1 MSAEP
6 LGEEYRKWEE
16 TISPRFRADT
26 LWRTTAYRYA
36 TYLSDLAW
44 GDAVLL
50 ERRVITRALGAQICR
65 AAGSIGAN
73 IADGYGR
80 GSGRDRVR
88 FYEYALCSARESAS
102 WYHSARH
109 AIGDDVACARIDFIQ
124 RICRLLL
131 ATIPAERRRVIKR
144 SEPGPNA

>member
-1 MSAEP
+1 M
-6 LGEEYRKWEE
+6 GEAYRKWEE
-16 TISPRFRADT
+16 MISPRFRADA
-26 LWRTTAYRYA
+26 LWRMSAYRYA

-44 GDAVLL
+44 EDAVLL
-50 ERRVITRALGAQICR
+50 ERRMITRALGAQICR

-88 FYEYALCSARESAS
+88 LYEYALSSARECAS

-109 AIGDDVACARIDFIQ
+109 ALGDDVACVRTDLIQ

-131 ATIPAERRRVIKR
+131 ATIPAERSRVIKR
-144 SEPGPNA
+144 TERRD

>member
-1 MSAEP
+1 MATEL
-6 LGEEYRKWEE
+6 LGEAYREWEE
-16 TISPRFRADT
+16 RIGPRFRADM
-26 LWRTTAYRYA
+26 LWRLSAYRYA

-44 GDAVLL
+44 DDATQL
-50 ERRVITRALGAQICR
+50 ERRVITRSLAAQLVR

-88 FYEYALCSARESAS
+88 FYEYALCSARECAS

-109 AIGDDVACARIDFIQ
+109 ALGDDLACARIDFLQ

-131 ATIPAERRRVIKR
+131 TAIPAERGRIVRRTHR
-144 SEPGPNA
+144 EA

>member
-1 MSAEP
+1 MGDA
-6 LGEEYRKWEE
+6 YRAWEE
-16 TISPRFRADT
+16 MISPRFRGDA
-26 LWRTTAYRYA
+26 LWRMSAYRYA
-36 TYLSDLAW
+36 SYLSDLAW
-44 GDAVLL
+44 EDAVRL
-50 ERRVITRALGAQICR
+50 ERRVISRALAAQICR

-88 FYEYALCSARESAS
+88 FYEYALCSSRESAS

-109 AIGDDVACARIDFIQ
+109 ALGDDVACARIDLIQ

-131 ATIPAERRRVIKR
+131 ASIPAERARLIRRSLNER
-144 SEPGPNA
+144 